1 MILRLLSFAAWISV
15 TGLLSHAAYRIG
27 ASGSAP
33 KLARLE
39 QDLAE
44 ARAKAG
50 AGCGTVYMAAWPDY
64 ACSMMLKAAP
74 AALKPFLCE
83 SYTAVYR
90 QPDMGRVQA
99 KLDALGPGTPGLTLY
114 EERGAAE
121 KRIPFGW
128 KSERR

>member
-1 MILRLLSFAAWISV
+1 MLRLLSLLAWAAVSAWLAYS
-15 TGLLSHAAYRIG
+15 GFLLG

-64 ACSMMLKAAP
+64 SCSMMLKATP

-83 SYTAVYR
+83 SFTAVYR
-90 QPDMGRVQA
+90 QPDSGRVRS
-99 KLDALGPGTPGLTLY
+99 KMDALGPGTPGLTYY

-121 KRIPFGW
+121 KRIPISW
-128 KSERR
+128 KAEIK

>member
-1 MILRLLSFAAWISV
+1 MLKALSLLAWSAV
-15 TGLLSHAAYRIG
+15 SALLAYSGFLLG

-50 AGCGTVYMAAWPDY
+50 AGCGTVYAAMWPEY
-64 ACSMMLKAAP
+64 ACGLTGGAIP
-74 AALKPFLCE
+74 AVLRPILCQQ
-83 SYTAVYR
+83 SIQVYR
-90 QPDMGRVQA
+90 QPDQSRVRSKMDQ
-99 KLDALGPGTPGLTLY
+99 LGPGTPGLTYY

-121 KRIPFGW
+121 KRIPISW
-128 KSERR
+128 KSEIK